1 MLGVVHVNQGAQH
14 VAVFGA
20 ATVGLQI
27 AQYRTW
33 LIQENLVASFNVKDV
48 RRSSD
53 RPKRVEAKPLT
64 VHPMD
69 WVLLAQHGA
78 RTVKEVFVGIRIRD
92 NKGVS
97 GLFDVGW
104 LTI

>member
-1 MLGVVHVNQGAQH
+1 
-14 VAVFGA
+14 
-20 ATVGLQI
+20 
-27 AQYRTW
+27 
-33 LIQENLVASFNVKDV
+33 
-48 RRSSD
+48 
-53 RPKRVEAKPLT
+53 
-64 VHPMD
+64 MD